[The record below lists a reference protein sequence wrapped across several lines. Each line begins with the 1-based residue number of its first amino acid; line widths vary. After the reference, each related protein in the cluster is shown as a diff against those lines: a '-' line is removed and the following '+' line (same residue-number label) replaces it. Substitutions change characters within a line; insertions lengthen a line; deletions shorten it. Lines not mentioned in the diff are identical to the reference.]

1 MSERDRIITPYD
13 ADAWDDCLATFG
25 LVGPR
30 PDLTHWMRFGFPLGN
45 LAPILATSTP
55 PNYPAAVQ
63 HMAFIREYVDEQV
76 ALGRMT
82 GPYSRARVEAI
93 LGSPFISSPLSV
105 VPKAQGK
112 LRMVQNCS
120 FGDEY
125 GLSVNGR
132 IDADLY
138 PTRWGTAARVA
149 ELVSTK

>member
-1 MSERDRIITPYD
+1 
-13 ADAWDDCLATFG
+13 
-25 LVGPR
+25 
-30 PDLTHWMRFGFPLGN
+30 MRFGFPLGD
-45 LAPILATSTP
+45 LAPILATRAH
-55 PNYPAAVQ
+55 PNYPAANQ
-63 HMAFIREYVDEQV
+63 HMDFIREYVDEQV

-82 GPYSRARVEAI
+82 GPYSRARAEAI

-105 VPKAQGK
+105 VPKAEGK

-149 ELVSTK
+149 ELVSVNHTGWALGAEGSTEWRSPRQHGERWPRTESRARIAA